1 MNRSL
6 MILWVLL
13 ALFSAFAQG
22 QERPTAEVVGDLP
35 TDKGVSFV
43 YFLKRAAIVSGA
55 LVAYSVVRYFLG
67 Y

>member
-1 MNRSL
+1 MFDLTFKGRNYH
-6 MILWVLL
+6 
-13 ALFSAFAQG
+13 FAVNG
-22 QERPTAEVVGDLP
+22 QTGKVVGDLP